1 MIATS
6 IDNAAAQI
14 PTAPA
19 VEKALRFLRE
29 ARACPPADGRTAIDG
44 EQIYAMIQSYESR
57 DRNEPTFEAHRR
69 YVDLQYILEGR
80 EVIGWSPLEHLAV
93 TDPYNEDKDVVLGKV
108 EPIHAAP
115 MPVQTGRLVVL
126 FPEDAHAPG
135 LAIDRPE
142 PVRKIVV
149 KVQADLMGPGHE
161 SACGTSGCRARQG
174 S

>member
-6 IDNAAAQI
+6 IDAAAQL
-14 PTAPA
+14 PESPA
-19 VEKALRFLRE
+19 IEKALRFLRD

-44 EQIYAMIQSYESR
+44 EKIYAMIQSYESR
-57 DRNEPTFEAHRR
+57 DRTAPTFEAHRR
-69 YVDLQYILEGR
+69 YIDLQYILEGR
-80 EVIGWSPLEHLAV
+80 EVIGWSPIEYLSI
-93 TDPYNEDKDVVLGKV
+93 TDPYSEDKDVMLGKV
-108 EPIHAAP
+108 EPIHAAL
-115 MPVQTGRLVVL
+115 MPAQTGRLFVL

-149 KVQADLMGPGHE
+149 KVQATLMCPGHE
-161 SACGTSGCRARQG
+161 SACGTSDCRERQG